1 MVSTDMEKL
10 IQEFTELLDKD
21 PLEQMVSTD
30 TILSNFAREVLLL
43 NNSTQK

>member
-1 MVSTDMEKL
+1 MSTDMEKL

-21 PLEQMVSTD
+21 PLEQMVSTEV
-30 TILSNFAREVLLL
+30 ILSNFATKVLLL